1 MNTEFS
7 NIDEKKAKLLKEFAK
22 MAEGKTTDELLPLIL
37 AFSNKAKSE
46 KIKFSKEETA
56 LLFEQMKKNMS
67 PEEQQKADILIKM
80 ASVL

>member
-1 MNTEFS
+1 MDTDFS
-7 NIDEKKAKLLKEFAK
+7 NIDSKKAGLLKDFAK
-22 MAEGKTTDELLPLIL
+22 LAQGKSTDELLPLIL

-46 KIKFSKEETA
+46 NISFSKEETA

-67 PEEQQKADILIKM
+67 PEEQQKAEILIKM

>member
-1 MNTEFS
+1 MSTEFS
-7 NIDEKKAKLLKEFAK
+7 NIDAKKAKLLEEFAK
-22 MAEGKTTDELLPLIL
+22 MAEGKSTDELLPLIL

-46 KIKFSKEETA
+46 KISFSKDEMA

-67 PEEQQKADILIKM
+67 PEEQQKAEVLIKM

>member
-1 MNTEFS
+1 MNTDFS
-7 NIDEKKAKLLKEFAK
+7 SIDTKKAKLLEEFAK

-46 KIKFSKEETA
+46 KINFSKNEMTI
-56 LLFEQMKKNMS
+56 LFEQMKKNMS
-67 PEEQQKADILIKM
+67 PEEQQKAEVLMKM